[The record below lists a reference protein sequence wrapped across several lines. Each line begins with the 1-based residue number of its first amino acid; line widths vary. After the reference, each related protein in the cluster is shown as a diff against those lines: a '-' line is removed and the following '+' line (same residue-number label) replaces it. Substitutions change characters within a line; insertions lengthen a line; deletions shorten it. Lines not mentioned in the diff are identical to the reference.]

1 MTAEQTYDAARD
13 AAGSKTIR
21 FVNKNNE
28 TITEQSVGLNLE
40 APVIDG
46 FTFDH
51 WQVVEKNISA
61 DQTIRIQAVYTSNI
75 NNAPKVYTNPANPA
89 QKLVR
94 QGDVYILQDKEN

>member
-1 MTAEQTYDAARD
+1 
-13 AAGSKTIR
+13 
-21 FVNKNNE
+21 
-28 TITEQSVGLNLE
+28 
-40 APVIDG
+40 VIDG

-61 DQTIRIQAVYTSNI
+61 DQTIRLQAVYTSKMNH
-75 NNAPKVYTNPANPA
+75 APKVYTNPANPA